1 MGIGFGLFSS
11 PNTNV
16 VMSCVPKSLYG
27 TASST
32 ISVMRVIGQAFSMA
46 IVSFVSIMFLKG
58 VKLSHEN
65 SILILKSMKTSF
77 LVFAILSILGIVAS
91 YKRGNIY
98 SEVEQSK

>member
-1 MGIGFGLFSS
+1 
-11 PNTNV
+11 
-16 VMSCVPKSLYG
+16 MSCVPKSLYG

-65 SILILKSMKTSF
+65 YLLILKSMKTSF
-77 LVFAILSILGIVAS
+77 LVLHFSLFWELLRHTKEEIFTL
-91 YKRGNIY
+91 K
-98 SEVEQSK
+98 